1 MPSDC
6 SYKAEKNTIW
16 LLRLIWNF
24 QDIYEP
30 NEDCY
35 QINICTCQ
43 RSFQIY
49 GQVDFRYFWTSL
61 PSPVSTYMAESEK
74 AKKHYQAHEAN
85 RNVHKALWAQVHNC
99 RIIEAI
105 TVWLT
110 TTSPT
115 SSYGILESCRQ
126 QHYCH
131 QHHHQ
136 HHYCR
141 KKIITATSTA
151 IITELTKTETS
162 SANQDLRKAPSM
174 TASWP
179 PTIKFPELNELL
191 NALILL
197 AWFRLTKNWT

>member
-1 MPSDC
+1 MPCPLTVRIRQKKTQYD
-6 SYKAEKNTIW
+6 YYDWFEIFRIFMNRMKTVIKLTFAHVKGVFKFMAK
-16 LLRLIWNF
+16 LILGTF
-24 QDIYEP
+24 
-30 NEDCY
+30 
-35 QINICTCQ
+35 
-43 RSFQIY
+43 
-49 GQVDFRYFWTSL
+49 GQAC
-61 PSPVSTYMAESEK
+61 PVSTYMAESEK
-74 AKKHYQAHEAN
+74 AKKHYQAYEAN

-105 TVWLT
+105 ITVWLT

-115 SSYGILESCRQ
+115 SSYGILESCLQ

-141 KKIITATSTA
+141 KKIITA